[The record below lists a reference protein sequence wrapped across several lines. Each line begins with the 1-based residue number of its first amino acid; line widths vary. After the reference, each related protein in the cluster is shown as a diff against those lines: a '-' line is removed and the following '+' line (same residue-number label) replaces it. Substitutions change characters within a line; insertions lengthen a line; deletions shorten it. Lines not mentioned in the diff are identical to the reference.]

1 MALTYTIMSTNRP
14 GEGKA
19 GTPMYFPKLTGTSQ
33 ANLREVSKLLAMRS
47 TASEADVYL
56 VVTGLINLIPELL
69 AEGRTV
75 KLDGLGTFRLH
86 ARVDTASSPEKVSTR
101 NIRELRLA
109 FRPDNEIKREL
120 RTVKVYKS

>member
-33 ANLREVSKLLAMRS
+33 TNLRQLSKILAMRS

-56 VVTGLINLIPELL
+56 VVTGLINLIPQLL
-69 AEGRTV
+69 TEGKTV

-86 ARVDTASSPEKVSTR
+86 ARVDPASSPDKVTAR
-101 NIRELRLA
+101 NIRELRMS

-120 RTVKVYKS
+120 NAANVKKA